1 MAEVAA
7 LLQTGRGPHV
17 PHHVVIIHYPGPLL
31 SEAAATSSVTSC
43 GKEIVNINISFY
55 TFVSLIHN
63 TTQHNDNDLN
73 HLHPPT
79 ADSAG
84 PPAG

>member
-17 PHHVVIIHYPGPLL
+17 PHHVVIIHHTGPLL

-43 GKEIVNINISFY
+43 GKEMVNINISFY
-55 TFVSLIHN
+55 TFVSLGGGN
-63 TTQHNDNDLN
+63 TQHNIMIM
-73 HLHPPT
+73 T
-79 ADSAG
+79 
-84 PPAG
+84 